1 MNKLRAL
8 SATLFGIF
16 ILGAITALP
25 AWASGPPVNTAPPP
39 IIGTREVGAKL
50 TGFKGTWTN
59 EPTSYAYQWRR
70 CSSAGTECVNITGAT
85 EFQYVLVE
93 ADRFHTIVLRVTA
106 FNSSGQGSA
115 DSITTVVIGPPKA
128 AEIIPAPTQTN
139 QLAFSASDASGQI
152 TVFKGT
158 NYEALCHATMVG
170 RFINATEAREIS
182 IHYTECSGIPSFN
195 SEPLEGK
202 LGYVNG
208 STTSVALRLRP
219 VGGSNIFARDYFFA
233 HAEDKLEGLVFGA
246 VTPLATATK
255 TFTLKYAE
263 SAGHQ
268 EILGFE
274 KPNEGQLSGHVGEIT
289 SPVNLKATY
298 TMFVGRSVEIR

>member
-1 MNKLRAL
+1 MKKLRTL
-8 SATLFGIF
+8 SVTLFGLLV
-16 ILGAITALP
+16 LGAIVALP
-25 AWASGPPVNTAPPP
+25 AWASGAPENTGIPV
-39 IIGTREVGAKL
+39 ILGTREVGFKL
-50 TGFKGTWTN
+50 SSGKGAWTN
-59 EPTSYAYQWRR
+59 EPTSYTYQWRR
-70 CSSAGTECVNITGAT
+70 CSSKGTECANIAGAT
-85 EFQYVLVE
+85 GSQYVLVE
-93 ADRFHTIVLRVTA
+93 ADRFHTIVSQVTA
-106 FNSSGQGSA
+106 FNASGHASA
-115 DSITTVVIGPPKA
+115 ESVPTVEIGPPKGP
-128 AEIIPAPTQTN
+128 EIIPAPTETN
-139 QLAFSASDASGQI
+139 PLLFSASDASGKV
-152 TVFKGT
+152 TAFKGS
-158 NYEALCHATMVG
+158 NYEVTCHATMVG
-170 RFINATEAREIS
+170 RFINASEAREIS
-182 IHYTECSGIPSFN
+182 IHYTECSGIPNFN

-263 SAGHQ
+263 SSGHQ

-274 KPNEGQLSGHVGEIT
+274 KPNEGQLSGHVGETT

-298 TMFVGRSVEIR
+298 SMFMGRSVEIR